1 MPIWLSVSVVVVVAV
16 AVTGLAAYLID
27 RLNHAHKG
35 FTAEHAENREEKAI
49 SRPQR

>member
-35 FTAEHAENREEKAI
+35 FTTEDTEDTEEKAI
-49 SRPQR
+49 NRPQR